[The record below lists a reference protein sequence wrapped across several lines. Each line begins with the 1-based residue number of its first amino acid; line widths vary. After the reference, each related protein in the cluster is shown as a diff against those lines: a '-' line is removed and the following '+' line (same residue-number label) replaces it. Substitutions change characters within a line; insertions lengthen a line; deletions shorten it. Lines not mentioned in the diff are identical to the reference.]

1 MGRRGP
7 TLHEIAAEAGVSIAT
22 VSRVARGV
30 GQVSPATRRK
40 VQEAIDKH
48 KFRPSHAGRALV
60 ERRHAALGIV
70 FPGLSGPYYSDVING
85 FEEVAVN
92 ARVSVLIMGTH
103 FLRQSVDMVLDMA
116 DRVDGLAVMGGV
128 IPERAVRQLTDRGEH
143 VVLLASGP
151 LVGVPTVRTENTAA
165 MARLTTHLLADHG
178 YEHLVFVG
186 NPDGSPDA
194 TARWQGFLQAHRRT
208 GAEPPGEP
216 IRTGL
221 QQSHGFI
228 AVSRL
233 LDDGEQPRAIV
244 CANDETALGAV
255 VAVMDRGLRVPEDIA
270 VTGFDDIPMAG
281 LMASGLT
288 TVHQP
293 MRELGAE
300 TARQLLRHVEGHVE
314 ASLDRV
320 LETQVVIR
328 GSCGC
333 GEDASRDA
341 PATKPATRTGRSTGR
356 TTKRATGRAQT
367 TRGS

>member
-1 MGRRGP
+1 MAMGRRGP
-7 TLHEIAAEAGVSIAT
+7 TLHEIAADAGVSIAT

-30 GQVSPATRRK
+30 GQVSPETRRK

-48 KFRPSHAGRALV
+48 HFRPSHAGRALV

-85 FEEVAVN
+85 FEEEAIN

-116 DRVDGLAVMGGV
+116 DRVDGLAIMGGV
-128 IPERAVRQLTDRGEH
+128 IPEKAVRQLTDRGEH

-151 LVGVPTVRTENTAA
+151 MVGVPTVRTENTAA

-178 YEHLVFVG
+178 FERLVFVG

-300 TARQLLRHVEGHVE
+300 TARQLLRHVEGQVDV
-314 ASLDRV
+314 SLDRV

-333 GEDASRDA
+333 GEQVSDV
-341 PATKPATRTGRSTGR
+341 PATKPATRTGKKTG
-356 TTKRATGRAQT
+356 RATGRAKT

>member
-1 MGRRGP
+1 MAKRSP
-7 TLHEIAAEAGVSIAT
+7 TLHEIARDAGVSIAT

-30 GQVSPATRRK
+30 GQVSAETRRK
-40 VQEAIDKH
+40 VQDVIDRRN
-48 KFRPSHAGRALV
+48 FRPSHAGRALA

-70 FPGLSGPYYSDVING
+70 FPGLSGPYYSDIING
-85 FEEVAVN
+85 FEDEAVH

-103 FLRQSVDMVLDMA
+103 LLRESVDMVLDMA
-116 DRVDGLAVMGGV
+116 DRVDGMAVMGGV
-128 IPERAVRQLTDRGEH
+128 LPDEAVRRLEDRGDP

-178 YEHLVFVG
+178 YERLAFVG

-194 TARWQGFLQAHRRT
+194 TYRWQGFLQAHRRA
-208 GAEPPGEP
+208 GAEPPAEP
-216 IRTGL
+216 IRVGL

-228 AVSRL
+228 AVSKL
-233 LDDGEQPRAIV
+233 LDEPDPPRAIV

-255 VAVMDRGLRVPEDIA
+255 VAVMDRGLRVPQDIA

-293 MRELGAE
+293 VRELGAE
-300 TARQLLRHVEGHVE
+300 TARLLLRLVQGQSDG
-314 ASLDRV
+314 SLDRV

-333 GEDASRDA
+333 GDQIE
-341 PATKPATRTGRSTGR
+341 PARKAGG
-356 TTKRATGRAQT
+356 ATGTHAGEPKDDAGVVT
-367 TRGS
+367 PDPGGST

>member
-7 TLHEIAAEAGVSIAT
+7 TLHEIARDAGVSIAT

-30 GQVSPATRRK
+30 GQVSPETRRK
-40 VQEAIDKH
+40 VQEAIDRH
-48 KFRPSHAGRALV
+48 GFRPHHAGRALV
-60 ERRHAALGIV
+60 KRRHAALGIV
-70 FPGLSGPYYSDVING
+70 FPGLSGPYYSDVIAG
-85 FEEVAVN
+85 FEEEALK

-103 FLRQSVDMVLDMA
+103 FLRQSVDMVFDMA

-128 IPERAVRQLTDRGEH
+128 IPEGAIRRLVDRGVP
-143 VVLLASGP
+143 VVLLASAP
-151 LVGVPTVRTENTAA
+151 LVGVPTVRTENLAA

-178 YEHLVFVG
+178 YENLVFVG

-194 TARWQGFLQAHRRT
+194 TYRWQGFLQAHHRL
-208 GAEPPGEP
+208 GVEPPKEP
-216 IRTGL
+216 IRVGL

-233 LDDGEQPRAIV
+233 LDENQRPRAIV

-255 VAVMDRGLRVPEDIA
+255 VAVMDRGLRVPEDVA
-270 VTGFDDIPMAG
+270 VTGFDDISMAG
-281 LMASGLT
+281 LAASGLT

-293 MRELGAE
+293 MQELGAE
-300 TARQLLRHVEGHVE
+300 TARRLLRHVEGQLDV
-314 ASLDRV
+314 SLDRV

-333 GEDASRDA
+333 GATDAHGARGVDA
-341 PATKPATRTGRSTGR
+341 DTS
-356 TTKRATGRAQT
+356 TKRPSRSSQV
-367 TRGS
+367 TRRKK

>member
-1 MGRRGP
+1 MSKRGP
-7 TLHEIAAEAGVSIAT
+7 TLHEIARDAGVSIAT

-30 GQVSPATRRK
+30 GQVSEETRRK

-48 KFRPSHAGRALV
+48 NFRPSHFGRALV

-70 FPGLSGPYYSDVING
+70 FPGLSGPYYSEVING
-85 FEEVAVN
+85 FEEEAVN

-103 FLRQSVDMVLDMA
+103 LLRESVDLVLDMA
-116 DRVDGLAVMGGV
+116 DRVDGIAVMGGV
-128 IPERAVRQLTDRGEH
+128 LPDDAVRRLEARGDP
-143 VVLLASGP
+143 VILLASRP
-151 LVGVPTVRTENTAA
+151 LVGVPTMRTENTAA
-165 MARLTTHLLADHG
+165 VAKLTTHLLRDHG
-178 YEHLVFVG
+178 YERLEFVG

-194 TARWQGFLQAHRRT
+194 TYRWRGFLRAHRQA
-208 GAEPPGEP
+208 GVEPPAEP
-216 IRTGL
+216 IRVGL
-221 QQSHGFI
+221 QQSDGFI
-228 AVSRL
+228 AAARL
-233 LDDGEQPRAIV
+233 LESSDPPRAIV

-255 VAVMDRGLRVPEDIA
+255 VALMDRGYRVPQDIA

-281 LMASGLT
+281 LLASGLT

-300 TARQLLRHVEGHVE
+300 TARLLLRHVEGQID

-333 GEDASRDA
+333 GDVGEQDAVV
-341 PATKPATRTGRSTGR
+341 STHSSPGG
-356 TTKRATGRAQT
+356 TT
-367 TRGS
+367 